1 MTPYLIGYFALGATL
16 FVAILTV
23 NRLRQRN
30 DVGGGS
36 IARDGDN
43 VGRTLRRWDLMDDV
57 LVPVLGTAFVVA
69 AWPVV
74 AYWKVR
80 EWMPG
85 KPLNGDAETR
95 PFTVTRDH
103 LVQAVTVDEIE
114 RMEKVFDPLGAVP
127 DQPFGHL
134 HGAWQ
139 RFKADLQ
146 PEDALWTF
154 SADWTDDWGWQE
166 HLTGYVIVTAEGTGP
181 YFLTSRRRPLARTPN
196 V

>member
-1 MTPYLIGYFALGATL
+1 MTTYLIGYFAVGVVL
-16 FVAILTV
+16 FVALLAV
-23 NRLRQRN
+23 NRLVQPN
-30 DVGGGS
+30 TEGGSLTPGGADVGR
-36 IARDGDN
+36 A
-43 VGRTLRRWDLMDDV
+43 THRWDLMDDV
-57 LVPVLGTAFVVA
+57 LVPALGTAFVVA

-80 EWMPG
+80 EWIPD
-85 KPLNGDAETR
+85 KDPNGNAETR
-95 PFTVTRDH
+95 AFTVTRDH
-103 LVQAVTVDEIE
+103 LIQAATVEEIE

-127 DQPFGHL
+127 DLPFGHL

-181 YFLTSRRRPLARTPN
+181 YFLTSRRGPLASAPN